1 MLFRSR
7 LAYVAM
13 TRAKKKLYLTLA
25 MDYSYVLQGSL
36 IPSQFL
42 KESGNEVVQNRD
54 NIFASTQRSPFQRP
68 KVYHFNDGD
77 HLDFDREPKK
87 PNTPIFDDITNDVTD
102 WKVGDIVIHK
112 KLGKGVVVALE
123 GDDIIK
129 VNFEEH
135 GEKSI
140 LGTHP
145 SVSKGGHEA

>member
-1 MLFRSR
+1 M
-7 LAYVAM
+7 
-13 TRAKKKLYLTLA
+13 
-25 MDYSYVLQGSL
+25 VLQGSL

-68 KVYHFNDGD
+68 KVYHFDDGD

-87 PNTPIFDDITNDVTD
+87 PSTPIFDDITNDVTD

-112 KLGKGVVVALE
+112 KLGRGVVVALE